1 MNSAG
6 AGLAPKEF
14 GRQVIAAAATRR
26 REGHDGGV
34 GLFKRD
40 DIGYGLMLGRL
51 GHHQDVGRLHGHRH
65 VIEVIKRIVR
75 NLAEQM
81 RGNNIGAECSERSEE
96 RSAGNESFSTGR
108 SGWSRYT

>member
-51 GHHQDVGRLHGHRH
+51 GHHQDVGRLHGHR
-65 VIEVIKRIVR
+65 
-75 NLAEQM
+75 
-81 RGNNIGAECSERSEE
+81 RSEE
-96 RSAGNESFSTGR
+96 HTSELQSLMRISYPVFCLKKKNKTKR
-108 SGWSRYT
+108 QYTIDNSYNLYQI

>member
-40 DIGYGLMLGRL
+40 EIGYGLMLGRL
-51 GHHQDVGRLHGHRH
+51 GHHQDVGRLHGYSP
-65 VIEVIKRIVR
+65 VIEVLTRIVR
-75 NLAEQM
+75 NLAARM
-81 RGNNIGAECSERSEE
+81 RIRTSVEEGKRGEARVDNVRERVM
-96 RSAGNESFSTGR
+96 NKN
-108 SGWSRYT
+108 